1 MTPVVLGASDA
12 ALEEHAC
19 NYAHTRSQ
27 RDRSL
32 ACEAALTLVRRIA
45 SGVLRRL
52 PSHFVS
58 DDLVGDGCV
67 GLLRAL
73 DTFDPSFNVSF
84 EAWSTR
90 IIRGAMF
97 NGLRRMD
104 VVPERTRRDART
116 LDAARWRLA
125 QTVGEAPNDRAAAAG
140 AGLND
145 AKLYAVQ
152 LALSR
157 ATPVSL
163 DAPLPGTPS
172 GATVG
177 DRVVADQCD
186 PAEVAER
193 HEVQRVV
200 DAAVAALPPRERL
213 IIAACYAGF
222 ATFREIGGRLGISK
236 QRVSQIHSRTLTNL
250 RSVLASQAD
259 A

>member
-1 MTPVVLGASDA
+1 VTHSGAATPDST
-12 ALEEHAC
+12 LEDHAC
-19 NYAHTRSQ
+19 NFARSRSQ
-27 RDRSL
+27 HDRSL
-32 ACEAALTLVRRIA
+32 ACESALPLVRRIA

-52 PSHFVS
+52 PAYFVN

-73 DTFDPSFNVSF
+73 DTFDPSYNVSF
-84 EAWSTR
+84 EAWSSR

-104 VVPERTRRDART
+104 VVPERTRRDARI
-116 LDAARWRLA
+116 LDAARWRIA
-125 QTVGEAPNDRAAAAG
+125 QTSGEAPDDRTAASG
-140 AGLND
+140 AGLDD

-163 DAPLPGTPS
+163 DAALPGTPS
-172 GATVG
+172 GATIG
-177 DRVVADQCD
+177 DRVAADQAD
-186 PAEVAER
+186 PSEIVER
-193 HEVQRVV
+193 REVQRVV

-236 QRVSQIHSRTLTNL
+236 QRVSQIHSRTLSNL
-250 RSVLASQAD
+250 RSTLASQSD

>member
-1 MTPVVLGASDA
+1 MTLAIASSPNA
-12 ALEEHAC
+12 ALEKHAC
-19 NYAHTRSQ
+19 DYARSRSQ
-27 RDRSL
+27 HDRAL
-32 ACEAALTLVRRIA
+32 ACEAALGLVRRIA

-52 PSHFVS
+52 PAYFVS

-84 EAWSTR
+84 EGWSSR

-125 QTVGEAPNDRAAAAG
+125 QSVGEAPDDKAAAAG
-140 AGLND
+140 AGLDD

-157 ATPVSL
+157 ATPISL
-163 DAPLPGTPS
+163 DSALPGTPS
-172 GATVG
+172 GATIG
-177 DRVVADQCD
+177 DRVAAEESD
-186 PAEVAER
+186 PAEMAER
-193 HEVQRVV
+193 REVQRVV

-213 IIAACYAGF
+213 IIAACYAGY

-236 QRVSQIHSRTLTNL
+236 QRVSQIHSRTIANL
-250 RSVLASQAD
+250 RTVLASQAD

>member
-1 MTPVVLGASDA
+1 MTTAGVSAPDA
-12 ALEEHAC
+12 ALEAHAH
-19 NYAHTRSQ
+19 NYAQSRSQ
-27 RDRSL
+27 HDRSL

-52 PSHFVS
+52 PAYFVS

-84 EAWSTR
+84 EAWSSR

-104 VVPERTRRDART
+104 VPERTRRDART

-140 AGLND
+140 AGLDD

-163 DAPLPGTPS
+163 DAALPGTPS

-177 DRVVADQCD
+177 DRVAAEQLD
-186 PAEVAER
+186 PAEMVER
-193 HEVQRVV
+193 LEVQRVV
-200 DAAVAALPPRERL
+200 DAAVAALPARERL

-250 RSVLASQAD
+250 RSALASQAD

>member
-1 MTPVVLGASDA
+1 MTPAVAAAPDA
-12 ALEEHAC
+12 TLETHAH
-19 NYAHTRSQ
+19 NYAHSRSQ

-52 PSHFVS
+52 PAYFVS

-84 EAWSTR
+84 EAWSSR

-104 VVPERTRRDART
+104 VVPERTRRDARS

-125 QTVGEAPNDRAAAAG
+125 QTLGEAPDDRAAAIG
-140 AGLND
+140 AGLDD
-145 AKLYAVQ
+145 AKLRAVQ

-163 DAPLPGTPS
+163 DSPLPGTPS
-172 GATVG
+172 GATFG
-177 DRVVADQCD
+177 DRVIGDQPD
-186 PAEVAER
+186 PAEMAQLR
-193 HEVQRVV
+193 EVQRVV
-200 DAAVAALPPRERL
+200 DAAVAALPARERL

-222 ATFREIGGRLGISK
+222 ATFREIGGQLGISK
-236 QRVSQIHSRTLTNL
+236 QRVSQIHSRTLTTL
-250 RSVLASQAD
+250 RSTLASQAD

>member
-1 MTPVVLGASDA
+1 MSQFGATPPDA
-12 ALEEHAC
+12 TLEAHARNFALS
-19 NYAHTRSQ
+19 RSQ

-32 ACEAALTLVRRIA
+32 ACESALPLVRRIA

-52 PSHFVS
+52 PAYFVN

-73 DTFDPSFNVSF
+73 DTFDPSYNVSF
-84 EAWSTR
+84 EAWASR

-116 LDAARWRLA
+116 LDAARWRIA
-125 QTVGEAPNDRAAAAG
+125 QTIGEAPDDKTAAGG
-140 AGLND
+140 AGLDD

-163 DAPLPGTPS
+163 DAALPGTPS
-172 GATVG
+172 GATIG
-177 DRVVADQCD
+177 DRVAADQAD
-186 PAEVAER
+186 PSEMVER
-193 HEVQRVV
+193 REVQRVV

-213 IIAACYAGF
+213 IIAACYSGY

-236 QRVSQIHSRTLTNL
+236 QRVSQIHSRTLSNL
-250 RSVLASQAD
+250 RSTLAGQAD
-259 A
+259 V

>member
-1 MTPVVLGASDA
+1 VTPGASGAPDPT
-12 ALEEHAC
+12 LEAHAHD
-19 NYAHTRSQ
+19 YARSRSQ
-27 RDRSL
+27 RDRSF
-32 ACEAALTLVRRIA
+32 ACEAALPLVRRIA

-52 PSHFVS
+52 PAYFVS

-84 EAWSTR
+84 EAWASR

-104 VVPERTRRDART
+104 VIPERTRRDARS

-125 QTVGEAPNDRAAAAG
+125 QTLGEAPDDHAAAAG
-140 AGLND
+140 AGLDD

-163 DAPLPGTPS
+163 DAPLPGTQS
-172 GATVG
+172 GSTVG
-177 DRVVADQCD
+177 DRVVADQSD

-193 HEVQRVV
+193 REVQQVV

-222 ATFREIGGRLGISK
+222 ATFREIGGQLGISK
-236 QRVSQIHSRTLTNL
+236 QRVSQIHSRTLSTM
-250 RSVLASQAD
+250 RSTLASQAD

>member
-1 MTPVVLGASDA
+1 MTPAVASGPDC
-12 ALEEHAC
+12 ALETHARA
-19 NYAHTRSQ
+19 YSQ
-27 RDRSL
+27 SRNQHDRSL

-52 PSHFVS
+52 PAYFVS
-58 DDLVGDGCV
+58 DDLIGDGCV

-73 DTFDPSFNVSF
+73 DTFDPAYNISF
-84 EAWSTR
+84 EAWSSR

-125 QTVGEAPNDRAAAAG
+125 QTVGEAPDDRAAAVC
-140 AGLND
+140 AGLDD

-163 DAPLPGTPS
+163 DAPLPGTQS

-177 DRVVADQCD
+177 DRVAAEQSD
-186 PAEVAER
+186 PSEVAEL
-193 HEVQRVV
+193 HDVQRVV
-200 DAAVAALPPRERL
+200 DKAVAALPARERL
-213 IIAACYAGF
+213 IIAACYAGY

-236 QRVSQIHSRTLTNL
+236 QRVSQIHSRTLSNL
-250 RSVLASQAD
+250 RTMLASQAEV
-259 A
+259 